1 MRSRFTAR
9 AAVATALT
17 LGVCLLSSG
26 CLFFG
31 HKKPQPLKNESAAPD
46 KVLYDRAMDD
56 IKHGRYTVAR
66 LTLQTL
72 INTYPDSEY
81 LAKAKL
87 AMADSYFREGG
98 TSGLTQ
104 AVAEYKDFITFFPFV
119 DEAAYAQYQVAMAH
133 YRMMEKPDRDHT
145 QALEAEA
152 EFQTF
157 LLKYPN
163 SPLADQAAQRLREV
177 QEVLAEGEFR
187 TARFYYL
194 RGAYGAA
201 AARLLELTGRYPLY
215 SKADEA
221 NWMLAQIY
229 ERTEHKDFAVR
240 FYQKI
245 VREYPLSDLS
255 ESARRRLVA
264 LNAAVPTPDPAALAR
279 MQAEQRYERVRPGIL
294 KRSLGILRSGPDVS
308 MAAHYG
314 QPNLT
319 PPSNII
325 TAREVLSPNVI
336 EGAIGSTAGTSTVS
350 LAGVSAPAAAAVGSS
365 DTPGSPQQ
373 EDPQKPAVQVQDQA
387 QKPASAAGEQNGK
400 PASSD
405 KPGDEQS
412 SGKKKKK
419 KGFRRLIPW

>member
-1 MRSRFTAR
+1 MT
-9 AAVATALT
+9 LT
-17 LGVCLLSSG
+17 VGVCLLSSG

-46 KVLYDRAMDD
+46 KILYDRAMDD

-98 TSGLTQ
+98 ISGLTQ
-104 AVAEYKDFITFFPFV
+104 AVAEYKDFITFFPFL

-133 YRMMEKPDRDHT
+133 YRMMEKPDRDRT

-163 SPLADQAAQRLREV
+163 SPLAEQAAQRLREV
-177 QEVLAEGEFR
+177 QEILAEGAFR

-215 SKADEA
+215 SRADEA
-221 NWMLAQIY
+221 NWMLAEIY
-229 ERTEHKDFAVR
+229 EKTEHRDFAVR

-245 VREYPLSDLS
+245 VREYPLSELS
-255 ESARRRLVA
+255 ASARRRLAA
-264 LNAAVPTPDPAALAR
+264 LGAVIPEPDPAALAR
-279 MQAEQRYERVRPGIL
+279 MQAERRYDRVRPGIL

-319 PPSNII
+319 PPNNVV
-325 TAREVLSPNVI
+325 TAREVLSPAVI
-336 EGAIGSTAGTSTVS
+336 EGAVGASAATGTVS
-350 LAGVSAPAAAAVGSS
+350 LAGVSAPASAGTTDA
-365 DTPGSPQQ
+365 PGASASPQRA
-373 EDPQKPAVQVQDQA
+373 DPQKPAIQDQG
-387 QKPASAAGEQNGK
+387 QTSASATAEAKGT
-400 PASSD
+400 PAASD
-405 KPGDEQS
+405 TPSDEHS